1 VKSTPQSASSQRRGA
16 YGFRLEGLEAAG
28 DVLVTAPR
36 SWPALHVAVERGRA
50 RVPHDRMDDHTAD
63 LRLQTVD
70 GSIRLERESGR
81 VTFSV
86 PAELTPAALVHPF
99 LAPAVLV
106 AAHWM
111 GRETFHAGTFVC
123 GGVAWGVLGHK
134 GEGKSTLLA
143 WLARGGVPVLAD
155 DVLIVDNGHALAG
168 PRSIDLRAGSAAHLG
183 TGDAL
188 GHVGARER
196 WRVTLATVPA
206 SVPIGGFVH
215 LRWADAVGVRRLRGT
230 AKLRALA
237 EHRGV
242 RRDAVACGGPLM
254 DLSALPSFE
263 FRRPRD
269 WSSMEAAGEQLLAA
283 LSAS

>member
-1 VKSTPQSASSQRRGA
+1 
-16 YGFRLEGLEAAG
+16 
-28 DVLVTAPR
+28 
-36 SWPALHVAVERGRA
+36 
-50 RVPHDRMDDHTAD
+50 MDDHTAD

-70 GSIRLERESGR
+70 GSIRLERASGR
-81 VTFSV
+81 VIFSV
-86 PAELTPAALVHPF
+86 PGELTPAALVHPF

-123 GGVAWGVLGHK
+123 GGLAWGVLGHK

-143 WLARGGVPVLAD
+143 WLAGRGVPVLAD

-168 PRSIDLRAGSAAHLG
+168 PRSIDLRAGSAAYLG
-183 TGDAL
+183 TGEAL

-196 WRVTLATVPA
+196 WRLTLATVPA
-206 SVPIGGFVH
+206 SVLIGGFVH
-215 LRWADAVGVRRLRGT
+215 LRWSDDEVALRRLRGA

-242 RRDAVACGGPLM
+242 RRDAVDGGGPLM

-263 FRRPRD
+263 LSRPRD
-269 WSSMEAAGEQLLAA
+269 WNSMETAGEQLLAA
-283 LSAS
+283 LGVS